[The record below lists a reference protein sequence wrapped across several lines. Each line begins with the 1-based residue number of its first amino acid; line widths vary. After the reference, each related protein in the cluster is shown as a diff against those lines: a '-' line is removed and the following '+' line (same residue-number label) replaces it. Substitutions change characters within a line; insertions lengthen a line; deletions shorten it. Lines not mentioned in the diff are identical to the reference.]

1 MFSKAFSALLKTAI
15 KKTPNQKQKQKI
27 YDAYVKKRFD
37 YIDNLYDKAM
47 NNAMIRNNPKAVAEF
62 QKSKKKVLVD
72 LKNNATN
79 YAHKVAK
86 EQKYL
91 RDFGAGPMQIV
102 QRAVTR
108 VNEKGKFAAKDS
120 GFKPQV
126 KLVQTRGNMD
136 AIFSVKK
143 TARKE
148 GGFKKGQMLTEENI
162 RKVLKK
168 QKRFQNKLVTKA
180 DIAAHKK
187 KLVKTAKSQRSKEDV
202 GNVLRTAKLYS
213 KHSLPPELIFNAK
226 LADKAPRDVVRK
238 IAAETLKHYKNKP
251 VKASSD
257 RMKDLIKLSNK
268 ETAKDLKIIRNATT
282 RKVTKSDVWDYKDKY
297 MSSVETRV
305 PKRLPKGDPRKRTTA
320 QLAGKMKVGEK
331 AVTDA
336 FIRKVKNNLE
346 KAASIGT
353 IALPSVT
360 IGMLLGRQSKEDKD

>member
-1 MFSKAFSALLKTAI
+1 MFSKAFSALLRTAI
-15 KKTPNQKQKQKI
+15 KKTPSQKKKQQI

-86 EQKYL
+86 EQRYL

-148 GGFKKGQMLTEENI
+148 GGFKRGEMITEEGI

-168 QKRFQNKLVTKA
+168 QKRFQNKPVTKA

-187 KLVKTAKSQRSKEDV
+187 KLAKTAKLQKGKEQ
-202 GNVLRTAKLYS
+202 A
-213 KHSLPPELIFNAK
+213 A
-226 LADKAPRDVVRK
+226 
-238 IAAETLKHYKNKP
+238 AAERTDKLLPALAKHGVTFEDLARRVGK
-251 VKASSD
+251 VKTSSE
-257 RMKDLIKLSNK
+257 RMKDLIKLTNAQ
-268 ETAKDLKIIRNATT
+268 TAKDLKTIRNATT

-297 MSSVETRV
+297 MSSVATRV
-305 PKRLPKGDPRKRTTA
+305 PKRLPKGDPRKRTSA

-360 IGMLLGRQSKEDKD
+360 VGMLFGSQLKEDKD

>member
-1 MFSKAFSALLKTAI
+1 MFSKAFSALLRTAI

-37 YIDNLYDKAM
+37 YVDNTYSKVMSDPR
-47 NNAMIRNNPKAVAEF
+47 IRNNPKAVAELK
-62 QKSKKKVLVD
+62 KSLNKVYID

-86 EQKYL
+86 EKRYM

-102 QRAVTR
+102 QRAITR

-148 GGFKKGQMLTEENI
+148 GGFKKRDIITEEGI

-168 QKRFQNKLVTKA
+168 QKRFQNKPVTKA

-187 KLVKTAKSQRSKEDV
+187 KLAKTAKVQKGKE
-202 GNVLRTAKLYS
+202 
-213 KHSLPPELIFNAK
+213 
-226 LADKAPRDVVRK
+226 KAA
-238 IAAETLKHYKNKP
+238 AAERTDKLLPALAKHGVTFEDLARRVGK
-251 VKASSD
+251 VKTSSE
-257 RMKDLIKLSNK
+257 RMKDLIKLTDGQ
-268 ETAKDLKIIRNATT
+268 TARDLRTIRNATT
-282 RKVTKSDVWDYKDKY
+282 RKVTQRDVWDYKDKY
-297 MSSVETRV
+297 MSTVETKV
-305 PKRLPKGDPRKRTTA
+305 AKRLPKGDPRKRTSA

-346 KAASIGT
+346 KAVSVGT

-360 IGMLLGRQSKEDKD
+360 VGMLLGSQSKEDKD